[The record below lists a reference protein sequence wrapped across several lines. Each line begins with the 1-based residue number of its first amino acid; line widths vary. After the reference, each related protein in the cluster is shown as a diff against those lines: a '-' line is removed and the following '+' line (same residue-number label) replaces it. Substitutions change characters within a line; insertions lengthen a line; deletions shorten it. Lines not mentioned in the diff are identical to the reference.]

1 MDKVRRKTYLDKTD
15 ESYSLLNNDSLQMGR
30 FFKSKVYRYI
40 SAGLVAF

>member
-30 FFKSKVYRYI
+30 FFLLHTKYAV
-40 SAGLVAF
+40 